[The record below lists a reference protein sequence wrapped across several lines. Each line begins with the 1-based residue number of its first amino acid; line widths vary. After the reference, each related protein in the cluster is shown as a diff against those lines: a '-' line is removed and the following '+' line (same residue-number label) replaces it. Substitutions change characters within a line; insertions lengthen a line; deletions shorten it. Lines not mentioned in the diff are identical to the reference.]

1 MTEGK
6 RYKPFSR
13 SKKLAVGIITGT
25 FVLAA
30 YCANRGLGDA
40 VGMVFMSGIP
50 AGVALYVGKLYTD
63 QKWGETENNMKEIN

>member
-1 MTEGK
+1 MK
-6 RYKPFSR
+6 HYSR
-13 SKKLAVGIITGT
+13 SKRLAIGIIAGT

-30 YCANRGLGDA
+30 YCANKGLGDA

-63 QKWGETENNMKEIN
+63 QKWGEVEKNIKEIN